1 MDNEIKE
8 LLLNMQEEMKVINHK
23 LDKNSEEMKVI
34 NHKLDKHSEEL
45 KKNSEEIKVIN
56 YKLDRNSEKIGDLDL
71 RLRNAEN
78 NIRKDIRKLSEDN
91 ETIIEVLK
99 QHDFLPR

>member
-23 LDKNSEEMKVI
+23 LDKNSEELKKNSEEIKVI
-34 NHKLDKHSEEL
+34 NHKLDKH
-45 KKNSEEIKVIN
+45 SEEIKVIN